1 MKSKYIL
8 TAKDRIALQQPLAK
22 NGYSNPWFDK
32 FFGKDKNPYT
42 GSERDR
48 SKRKRYF

>member
-22 NGYSNPWFDK
+22 DGRTNPWFDK